1 MFKYLYDAS
10 GNVLSQTPEPILLPQ
25 ITGEPVDQVV
35 ASGDIAS
42 FSVVLADARKVTY
55 QWKSNG
61 LDIPGMTSDSLVLTN
76 VNPSDQGEYS
86 VVVTNGI
93 GSIASVPAQL
103 LLDVDNDGLPDSWEV
118 ANFGDTT
125 SQRGEGDPDKDGVAN
140 LDEFLDG
147 TNPNSNLSLRPRLTA
162 FSDAGGS
169 VTAAPTKLSYDLG
182 DTVTLTPS
190 AFPPSVFVGWSGDLS
205 GTSNP
210 VDLTMDANRTVRAR
224 FSSVVAI
231 PAGMVA
237 SWRGETDASDVI
249 GGHNGTF
256 FAGTVGTTSSVTES
270 GKVGGAFDFDG
281 TVHVQVPDSSDLQPP
296 QITVE
301 AWVFPTLAGPTQA
314 IVARGSST
322 SDDDTWMLALA
333 GNSPQFISHGGHL
346 LQEGSQIFLN
356 EWSHLAISF
365 DGLVK
370 RLYVNGAQVAWRTEA
385 IPLVYDPAPV
395 PVTIGSDWA
404 IGQSSL
410 PFVGRIDEVSL
421 FNRALTPGEIFDIYE
436 ADLVGKD
443 FKQPYFT
450 SVAQLPIAASGT
462 PYSHQY
468 ATVLGTAP
476 ISFSQLEGMLP
487 PGITLISTGLL
498 SGIPTIS
505 GTFDFTVLA
514 MDAAGHTNEQLCVLK
529 VLAVVAIPPG
539 MVASWR
545 GETDASDS
553 IGGHIGA
560 FFSGLTAKPPSIT
573 ASGKVGGAFD
583 FDGSLHVEIPDSPAL
598 KLAELTVEA
607 WVFPTSNG
615 DFRTI
620 IARGSSIGED
630 DTYYLGLTGNT
641 PQFFSHGSRLLMGP
655 SPVSLNEW
663 THLAIT
669 FDGKFKRLYVNG
681 AQIASQAEADALV
694 YDPAD
699 VPVTIGSDWAFGQSS
714 SHFQGRIDE
723 LSVYNR
729 ALTGE
734 EIFAIYEA
742 DFLGKDFDQPYFT
755 SASQLPDAASG
766 IPYSHQCVAI
776 LGVVPISFSQAK
788 GILPPGF
795 ILTSSGLVSGIPTST
810 GKFNFTILAT
820 DAAGRTNQQLCELQ
834 VL

>member
-1 MFKYLYDAS
+1 
-10 GNVLSQTPEPILLPQ
+10 
-25 ITGEPVDQVV
+25 
-35 ASGDIAS
+35 
-42 FSVVLADARKVTY
+42 
-55 QWKSNG
+55 
-61 LDIPGMTSDSLVLTN
+61 
-76 VNPSDQGEYS
+76 
-86 VVVTNGI
+86 
-93 GSIASVPAQL
+93 
-103 LLDVDNDGLPDSWEV
+103 
-118 ANFGDTT
+118 
-125 SQRGEGDPDKDGVAN
+125 
-140 LDEFLDG
+140 
-147 TNPNSNLSLRPRLTA
+147 
-162 FSDAGGS
+162 
-169 VTAAPTKLSYDLG
+169 
-182 DTVTLTPS
+182 
-190 AFPPSVFVGWSGDLS
+190 
-205 GTSNP
+205 
-210 VDLTMDANRTVRAR
+210 
-224 FSSVVAI
+224 
-231 PAGMVA
+231 
-237 SWRGETDASDVI
+237 
-249 GGHNGTF
+249 
-256 FAGTVGTTSSVTES
+256 
-270 GKVGGAFDFDG
+270 
-281 TVHVQVPDSSDLQPP
+281 
-296 QITVE
+296 
-301 AWVFPTLAGPTQA
+301 
-314 IVARGSST
+314 
-322 SDDDTWMLALA
+322 
-333 GNSPQFISHGGHL
+333 
-346 LQEGSQIFLN
+346 
-356 EWSHLAISF
+356 
-365 DGLVK
+365 
-370 RLYVNGAQVAWRTEA
+370 
-385 IPLVYDPAPV
+385 
-395 PVTIGSDWA
+395 
-404 IGQSSL
+404 
-410 PFVGRIDEVSL
+410 
-421 FNRALTPGEIFDIYE
+421 
-436 ADLVGKD
+436 
-443 FKQPYFT
+443 
-450 SVAQLPIAASGT
+450 
-462 PYSHQY
+462 
-468 ATVLGTAP
+468 
-476 ISFSQLEGMLP
+476 
-487 PGITLISTGLL
+487 
-498 SGIPTIS
+498 
-505 GTFDFTVLA
+505 
-514 MDAAGHTNEQLCVLK
+514 
-529 VLAVVAIPPG
+529 LAVVAIPPG